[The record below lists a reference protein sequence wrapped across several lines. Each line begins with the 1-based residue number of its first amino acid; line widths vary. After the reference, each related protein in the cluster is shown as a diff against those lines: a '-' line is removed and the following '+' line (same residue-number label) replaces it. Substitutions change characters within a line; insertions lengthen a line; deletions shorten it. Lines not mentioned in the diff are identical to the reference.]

1 MVRRIRIKVAAS
13 ADFDG
18 VIIAKRRQV
27 YDKKLISPYRKLNLF
42 KAEIPG
48 G

>member
-1 MVRRIRIKVAAS
+1 MVRRIRIKLAVS

-18 VIIAKRRQV
+18 VIIAKRRQFFEKSLV
-27 YDKKLISPYRKLNLF
+27 SPYRKLNLF